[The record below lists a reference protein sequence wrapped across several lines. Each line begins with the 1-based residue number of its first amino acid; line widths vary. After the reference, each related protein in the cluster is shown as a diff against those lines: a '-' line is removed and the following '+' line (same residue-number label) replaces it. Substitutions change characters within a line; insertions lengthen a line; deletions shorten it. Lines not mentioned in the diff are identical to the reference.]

1 MYNKEK
7 IGLWFLQH
15 GSGVSLKERV
25 QGDTFIT
32 RSTVSYKL
40 FISQNKNTPLTFP
53 AAWILSLTTSYFPPP
68 FSSFPF
74 TVVVVIFLLSVQ
86 LQLSAEAVGEVYIK
100 STQSGQYLAMDPN
113 GMLYGSVSRRCVW
126 HQTRSGP
133 EVCGTLVALSNAN
146 RQQQLASVCYSGS
159 WTATLHPALFW
170 GEINNQITPFTALP
184 LNKHCVSYLEQQ
196 LLCIPLAAASMAG
209 GGDPGRVQGWGTY
222 SLALP
227 APAVLCPHLCLPPA
241 AL

>member
-32 RSTVSYKL
+32 RCTVSYKL
-40 FISQNKNTPLTFP
+40 FISQNKNTQLTLP
-53 AAWILSLTTSYFPPP
+53 AAWTLSLTTSYFFPP
-68 FSSFPF
+68 FSYFPF
-74 TVVVVIFLLSVQ
+74 TVVVIFLLSVQ

-113 GMLYGSVSRRCVW
+113 GMLYGSVSGRCVW
-126 HQTRSGP
+126 HQTRSGS
-133 EVCGTLVALSNAN
+133 EVCRNLVALSNAN
-146 RQQQLASVCYSGS
+146 RRQQLVSVCYPGS

-170 GEINNQITPFTALP
+170 GEII
-184 LNKHCVSYLEQQ
+184 K
-196 LLCIPLAAASMAG
+196 
-209 GGDPGRVQGWGTY
+209 
-222 SLALP
+222 
-227 APAVLCPHLCLPPA
+227 
-241 AL
+241 